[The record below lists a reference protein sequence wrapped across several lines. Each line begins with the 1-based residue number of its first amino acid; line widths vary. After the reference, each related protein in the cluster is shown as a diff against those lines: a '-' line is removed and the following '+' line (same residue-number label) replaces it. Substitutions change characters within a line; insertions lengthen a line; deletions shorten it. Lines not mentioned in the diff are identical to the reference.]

1 MSPRKNAERPTR
13 ALGYT
18 RVSTQ
23 EQGADGL
30 SMSAQERLIAEEC
43 ERRGWTVAHIH
54 RDVASAKSRNGRHGL
69 AAALDAL
76 AGGKADAL
84 VASKLD
90 RIARSTLDFASIMER
105 ARREGWRLVI
115 LDPALDLDTP
125 FGRAMANI
133 IATFAELEREMI
145 SERTRVGLEEARRR
159 GKRMGLPD
167 KNRIPA
173 ETVERITALRREGL
187 SYRAIASK
195 LTEDGVPTA
204 LAKRSGGRWAA
215 ETVRQAHLSAL

>member
-1 MSPRKNAERPTR
+1 MAARKQERPLR
-13 ALGYT
+13 ALGYC

-30 SMSAQERLIAEEC
+30 SMAAQERAISVEC
-43 ERRGWTVAHIH
+43 ERRGWTLARVHQ
-54 RDVASAKSRNGRHGL
+54 DVASGKSRNGRHGL

-76 AGGKADAL
+76 ASGKADAL

-90 RIARSTLDFASIMER
+90 RIARSTLDFANIMER

-167 KNRIPA
+167 KHRIPP
-173 ETVERITALRREGL
+173 ETVERIGELRRQGL
-187 SYRAIASK
+187 SYRAIAGR
-195 LTEDGVPTA
+195 LTEEGIPTA
-204 LAKRSGGRWAA
+204 LAKRSGGTWAA
-215 ETVRQAHLSAL
+215 ETVRQAYLATL